1 LINQWPGFNFPEKLK
16 AMKYSVVFTTAI
28 ALLFLISPEA
38 KPQKVKVNVKEKV
51 VEETDNRA
59 NRKTDDVIDAG
70 FDKLEEGIG
79 NIFKKKEKK
88 GKSDS
93 EDETIT
99 DDTVE
104 AAKPEKAGKKPESGA
119 KQTAQQTLKWN
130 KYDFVPGEKI
140 IFEDSQEGEEN
151 GEFPSRWDLA
161 GGGSVENA
169 SFGDQNV
176 IYFKEASSCIVPFF
190 KEPEKDNLPDL
201 FTVEFDCWFEPD
213 EYCQYLVSFYDH
225 KNQSESTIEIAPLVI
240 NANHAG
246 INRVGEGFYPGYEEK
261 GEITSGYW
269 RHAAISFNTRA
280 LKVYLDDARVVN
292 IPNLGINPEGLTICS
307 DAMNTV
313 GSQGVNRF
321 VKNVRIA
328 EGAVKLY
335 DKLMQDGKIITNGI
349 RFDVNK
355 ATIRPESMGVIN
367 SIYGLLKD
375 HPEINLSVEGH
386 TDSDGD
392 DAFNQKLS
400 EQRAQA
406 VVDHLVNM
414 GIDGS
419 RLANKGWGE
428 TKPVGLNN
436 TSEGKAANRR
446 VEFVK
451 S

>member
-1 LINQWPGFNFPEKLK
+1 
-16 AMKYSVVFTTAI
+16 MKYSVLFTVFTS
-28 ALLFLISPEA
+28 LLFLLSTEA

-59 NRKTDDVIDAG
+59 NSKTDEVIDAG
-70 FDKLEEGIG
+70 FDKIEEGIG

-88 GKSDS
+88 TRDDS
-93 EDETIT
+93 SEQ
-99 DDTVE
+99 E
-104 AAKPEKAGKKPESGA
+104 AEKAESGDA
-119 KQTAQQTLKWN
+119 GAGSGKNRSDVKGSNQSQLTLKWN

-140 IFEDSQEGEEN
+140 IFEDNQEGEEN

-176 IYFKEASSCIVPFF
+176 IYFKEAESCIVPFF
-190 KEPEKDNLPDL
+190 KEPAKDNLPDL

-213 EYCQYLVSFYDH
+213 EYCQYYVDFWDH
-225 KNQSESTIEIAPLVI
+225 KNQGESTIDIDPLII

-269 RHAAISFNTRA
+269 RHVAISFNTRA
-280 LKVYLDDARVVN
+280 LKVYLDDARVIN
-292 IPNLGINPEGLTICS
+292 IPNLGINPEGLTICC
-307 DAMNTV
+307 DYMNTV
-313 GSQGVNRF
+313 GTQGINRF

-335 DKLMQDGKIITNGI
+335 DKLMQEGRIVASGI

-367 SIYGLLKD
+367 AIYALLKD
-375 HPEINLSVEGH
+375 HPEVNLSVEGH

-392 DAFNQKLS
+392 EALNQSLS
-400 EQRAQA
+400 EKRAQA
-406 VVDHLVNM
+406 VADHLINM

-419 RLANKGWGE
+419 RLTSKGWGE
-428 TKPVGLNN
+428 TKPVSNNN

>member
-1 LINQWPGFNFPEKLK
+1 
-16 AMKYSVVFTTAI
+16 MKHSVVFTVVI
-28 ALLFLISPEA
+28 AFLFLISPEA

-59 NRKTDDVIDAG
+59 NHKTDEVIDAG
-70 FDKLEEGIG
+70 FDKIVEGIG

-88 GKSDS
+88 AGNNPS
-93 EDETIT
+93 ERETEGEESQNAGT
-99 DDTVE
+99 ASAKNRPE
-104 AAKPEKAGKKPESGA
+104 AKGSG
-119 KQTAQQTLKWN
+119 QQQITLKWN
-130 KYDFVPGEKI
+130 RYDFVPGEKI
-140 IFEDSQEGEEN
+140 IFEDNQEGEEN

-161 GGGSVENA
+161 GGGNVENA

-176 IYFKEASSCIVPFF
+176 IYFKEAESCIIPFF
-190 KEPEKDNLPDL
+190 KEPVKDNLPDL

-213 EYCQYLVSFYDH
+213 EYCHYYVDFWDH
-225 KNQSESTIEIAPLVI
+225 KNQSESAIDIDPLII

-246 INRVGEGFYPGYEEK
+246 INDMGEGFYPGYEEK

-269 RHAAISFNTRA
+269 RHVAISFNTRA

-292 IPNLGINPEGLTICS
+292 IPNLGVNPEGLTICC
-307 DAMNTV
+307 DPMNTV
-313 GSQGVNRF
+313 GTQGINRF
-321 VKNVRIA
+321 IKNIRIA

-335 DKLMQDGKIITNGI
+335 DKLMQDGRIVASGI

-355 ATIRPESMGVIN
+355 ATIRPESMGIIN
-367 SIYGLLKD
+367 AICALLKD

-392 DAFNQKLS
+392 DSFNQELS
-400 EQRAQA
+400 ERRAQA
-406 VVDHLVNM
+406 VADQMLMM
-414 GIDGS
+414 GIEGS
-419 RLANKGWGE
+419 RLSSVGWGE
-428 TKPVGLNN
+428 SKPAGPNN

-451 S
+451 K